1 MERCV
6 QLKFLLYNGYKV
18 VGGHGELNWR
28 LDCVLA
34 VAQKLLDLQVL
45 FCSFEKQLDL
55 PTALVPTGNG
65 QVQQGRVVAQEDQ
78 SLLGFGLFE
87 ADTAQVFGIV
97 SGPIVPVERN

>member
-1 MERCV
+1 MERGV
-6 QLKFLLYNGYKV
+6 QLKFLFYNGYEH

-28 LDCVLA
+28 LDRDLA
-34 VAQKLLDLQVL
+34 VAQKPLDLQVL
-45 FCSFEKQLDL
+45 FCPFEKQLDL
-55 PTALVPTGNG
+55 PTALVQTGNG